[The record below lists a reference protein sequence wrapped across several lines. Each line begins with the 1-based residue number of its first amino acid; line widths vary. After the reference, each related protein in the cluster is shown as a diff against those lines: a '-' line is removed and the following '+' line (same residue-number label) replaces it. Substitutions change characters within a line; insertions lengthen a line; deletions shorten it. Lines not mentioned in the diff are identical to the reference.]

1 MADESNRESVHAAA
15 EHEQEQE
22 NPQEDMNN
30 VENEQNDPGEIVQN
44 EEVRSTTENQIIAVQ
59 TLYNFKKKHL
69 KTILQLWNRSHLKEL
84 EDPKMKEV
92 ERRKK
97 EGRLIIK
104 DVEEDGSFERKKQKK
119 ENKNLFN
126 EFSSSRKGKE
136 KIHEPEIIFD
146 PLVLLRCITL
156 GFSVYIGHVMEMAIE
171 RRRGAPNRISQLEE
185 GADLLDG
192 VIRKV
197 QIMNDE
203 MRRIRKRK
211 DLREEYV
218 KFHTILTQLDEIDE
232 HMEAS
237 PNIGIVSEKDCTD
250 LELRVCEHELK
261 RCKSGADE
269 LVCEVLKLIKDSKE
283 HYFL

>member
-1 MADESNRESVHAAA
+1 MAHESNRESVHAAA

-44 EEVRSTTENQIIAVQ
+44 EEVRSTTENQVIAVQ

-104 DVEEDGSFERKKQKK
+104 DVEDDGSFDRKKQKK

-126 EFSSSRKGKE
+126 EFSTSRKGKE

-156 GFSVYIGHVMEMAIE
+156 GFSVYIGHLMEMAIE
-171 RRRGAPNRISQLEE
+171 RRRGAPNWISQLEE

-203 MRRIRKRK
+203 MRRIRRRK

-218 KFHTILTQLDEIDE
+218 KFHTILTQLDEIDQ

-261 RCKSGADE
+261 CCKNGADE
-269 LVCEVLKLIKDSKE
+269 LVSEVLKLMKESKE
-283 HYFL
+283 HYIL